1 MRYMKFV
8 GVDFGIN
15 PFAITSDGRKFHLSR
30 LPDIFY
36 AFEYGGSVVEMFAD
50 YADIDNNKINELKDV
65 ERLNEITK
73 VQTEV
78 IRPVISEVIE
88 HLTNFDVIA
97 LEDVKI
103 EGMHFENEMKM
114 LGYPENV
121 NIIQNELMQKN
132 KKVHL
137 VEMKGTSREC
147 SNCGFPVRNEKGKE
161 KPIRLHLFRCQNDG
175 CPLSRYWIDKDINA
189 ALNIRNKVLHHY
201 LTNEEILE
209 YLGLA

>member
-15 PFAITSDGRKFHLSR
+15 PFVITSDGRKFHVSR
-30 LPDIFY
+30 LPDLFY
-36 AFEYGGSVVEMFAD
+36 AFEYGGAVIDMFTD
-50 YADIDNNKINELKDV
+50 YTDINKDQIEDLKDV

-78 IRPVISEVIE
+78 IRPIISEVIE

-97 LEDVKI
+97 LEDVQI
-103 EGMHFENEMKM
+103 EGMIFEKEMKM
-114 LGYPENV
+114 LGYPNNV
-121 NIIQNELMQKN
+121 KIIHTELSQRN
-132 KKVHL
+132 KKIHIVD
-137 VEMKGTSREC
+137 MKGTSREC

-161 KPIRLHLFRCQNDG
+161 KPIRLNLFRCQNDG

-201 LTNEEILE
+201 FTNEEILE